1 MTNELITYRL
11 PIDYWLFMTLA
22 ELTKPE
28 VMSQTRL
35 VNHITQLEL
44 LYSIH

>member
-28 VMSQTRL
+28 VMSQTGL
-35 VNHITQLEL
+35 IDHITQLEL
-44 LYSIH
+44 SYSIH